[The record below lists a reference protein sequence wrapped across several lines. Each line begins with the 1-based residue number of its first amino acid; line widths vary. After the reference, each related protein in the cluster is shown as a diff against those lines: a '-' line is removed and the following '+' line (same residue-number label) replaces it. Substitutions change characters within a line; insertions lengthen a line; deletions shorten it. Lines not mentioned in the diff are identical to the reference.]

1 MSFSLQKTCG
11 SRGET
16 LSEGRRSLSILW
28 QCNEPTQ
35 WGSPRSRQRGVLL
48 RRSLVFYAS
57 FCTRHSRSVQSH
69 LLTYTP
75 TVPTG
80 AFAQKSSGTMVPI
93 FGAIMC
99 NTKTLY
105 HFVLCFYTLSSCVDA
120 VCMCIILN
128 HCIQKLYSKS
138 SGQHTTLHPK
148 WALFQACALLVESLD
163 TVIVY
168 VTDWYCPA
176 YIF

>member
-1 MSFSLQKTCG
+1 MRHCPRAGDLWASFGNAMS
-11 SRGET
+11 RH
-16 LSEGRRSLSILW
+16 
-28 QCNEPTQ
+28 NED
-35 WGSPRSRQRGVLL
+35 L
-48 RRSLVFYAS
+48 RDLASVAFFYVAAWVFYAS

-120 VCMCIILN
+120 VSMCIILN